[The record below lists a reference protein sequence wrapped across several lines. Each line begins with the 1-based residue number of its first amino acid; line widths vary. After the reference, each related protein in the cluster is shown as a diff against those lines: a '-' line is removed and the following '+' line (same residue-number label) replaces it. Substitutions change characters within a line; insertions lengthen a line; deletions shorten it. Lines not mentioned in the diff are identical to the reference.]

1 MSKTNRILKTSE
13 CCYVVV
19 STIVKS
25 KDSTENWN
33 KFPCNCRLEHGC
45 HEGLAVRGDQNIVMN
60 IFITNY
66 RYLYDKIL
74 LLRAVKS
81 STNSAL
87 EYHFQPMRNI
97 EVKCSV
103 KAVLYSWTSFSSR
116 LHHFETVFEESL
128 QLHTSNQKE
137 TFPLCMMKC

>member
-1 MSKTNRILKTSE
+1 M
-13 CCYVVV
+13 
-19 STIVKS
+19 
-25 KDSTENWN
+25 
-33 KFPCNCRLEHGC
+33 
-45 HEGLAVRGDQNIVMN
+45 VMN

-103 KAVLYSWTSFSSR
+103 KAVLYT
-116 LHHFETVFEESL
+116 
-128 QLHTSNQKE
+128 
-137 TFPLCMMKC
+137 